1 VGTLRFAHPTIRD
14 TTAAPEIG
22 CRHRGSTLMAYK
34 NFKFET
40 DADGIAL
47 VTWDIPGRSMNV
59 LDETS
64 IQEIEE
70 IVKQTSA
77 NAAIKGVVIT
87 SAKDAFCAGAD
98 LSMLEGMSHTYKQL
112 LKEKGEEAANQVLFD
127 QSRRF
132 SQAFRSIE
140 TSGKPW
146 VAAINGLALGGGFE
160 ITLASHYR
168 VAAENP
174 KTRLGLPEIKVGLF
188 PGAGGTQRVPRLVP
202 PQDAMTLLLK
212 GEAVNLAK
220 AKALNLI
227 HAIVPA
233 ADLIKAAKDW
243 IKGGGK
249 AVAPWDEKGFR
260 LPGGPVF
267 SKMGMQLFPAGNAIY
282 RRETYDNYPA
292 ARAIMSC
299 VYEGLQLPIDAA
311 LRVESRYFTKIL
323 RSNEAAAMIRSLFL
337 SMQELNKG
345 ARRPVGV
352 PPTKVKKLAVIGAG
366 FMGAS
371 VGFVSAQ
378 AGIDVV
384 LVDRDQESADKGK
397 GHAKTVIDGLIAKG
411 RMKQDAGDAILAR
424 ISATADYNAISDC
437 DLVIEAVFEDRKI
450 KADTYAKAQ
459 PLLKPGAIFAS
470 NTSTLP
476 INSLAEEFK
485 DQGRFLGIHFFSPV
499 EKMMLVEIIKG
510 RNTGDAAL
518 ATALDYVRAIGK
530 TPIVVN
536 DSRGF
541 FANRCVMRYI
551 AEGNEMLLEGVPP
564 AMIENTAKMAG
575 MPVGPLSLQDE
586 VALDLGLKITK
597 ATEADL
603 GPNAVDQAQKKLIVE
618 MVEKQGRFG
627 RKNGKGFYD
636 YPEKGK
642 GQKSLWPGL
651 ADLQPKHLDPDT
663 LSVEEL
669 KQRFLVAQ
677 AVEAART
684 VEDHVVTDMREAD
697 VGSILGFGFAPFTG
711 GTLSYI
717 DFMGTKKFVELCH
730 RFEAKYGSR
739 FTPPKL
745 LEEMAAKGETFYGR
759 FPPKKAA

>member
-1 VGTLRFAHPTIRD
+1 
-14 TTAAPEIG
+14 
-22 CRHRGSTLMAYK
+22 MAFK
-34 NFKFET
+34 NFKLET

-64 IQEIEE
+64 VTELEA
-70 IVKQTSA
+70 IVKQTTED
-77 NAAIKGVVIT
+77 AAIKGVVIT
-87 SAKDAFCAGAD
+87 SAKEAFCAGAD
-98 LSMLEGMSHTYKQL
+98 LSMLEGMSQTYAKVFQ
-112 LKEKGEEAANQVLFD
+112 EKGEVAANQMLFD

-132 SQAFRSIE
+132 SLAYRAIE
-140 TSGKPW
+140 TNGKPW
-146 VAAINGLALGGGFE
+146 AAAINGLALGGGFE
-160 ITLASHYR
+160 LTLSCHYR
-168 VAAENP
+168 VAGDNP

-188 PGAGGTQRVPRLVP
+188 PGAGGTQRVPRIVQ
-202 PQDAMTLLLK
+202 PQDAMQLLLK
-212 GEAVNLAK
+212 GEAIKVDR

-233 ADLIKAAKDW
+233 ADMIKAAKDW

-249 AVAPWDEKGFR
+249 AVAPWDEKGFK
-260 LPGGPVF
+260 LPGGPIY
-267 SKMGMQLFPAGNAIY
+267 SKNGMMMFPAGNAIY

-311 LRVESRYFTKIL
+311 LRVESRYFTQIL
-323 RSNEAAAMIRSLFL
+323 RSKEAAAMIRSLFL

-345 ARRPVGV
+345 ARRPEGV
-352 PPTKVKKLAVIGAG
+352 PPTQVKKLAVIGGG

-371 VGFVSAQ
+371 FGYVSAR

-384 LVDRDQESADKGK
+384 LIDRDQASADKGK
-397 GHAKTVIDGLIAKG
+397 AHAQKVIEDLVKKG
-411 RMKQDAGDAILAR
+411 RAKQADGEAILSR
-424 ISATADYNAISDC
+424 ITATPDYNAIKDC
-437 DLVIEAVFEDRKI
+437 DLVIEAVFEDRGV
-450 KADTYAKAQ
+450 KAETYAKAQ
-459 PLLKPGAIFAS
+459 PLLKEGAIFAS

-485 DQGRFLGIHFFSPV
+485 DQAKFIGIHFFSPV
-499 EKMMLVEIIKG
+499 EKMMLTEIILG
-510 RNTGDAAL
+510 HNTSDLAL
-518 ATALDYVRAIGK
+518 ATALDYVRQIGK

-541 FANRCVMRYI
+541 FATRCVLRFT
-551 AEGNEMLLEGVPP
+551 ADGLEMLMEGVPP

-575 MPVGPLSLQDE
+575 MPVGPLSLSDE
-586 VALDLGLKITK
+586 VALDLVLKIMK

-603 GPNAVDQAQKKLIVE
+603 GPNAIDQAQKKLLTE

-627 RKNGKGFYD
+627 RKNAKGFYD

-642 GQKSLWPGL
+642 GQKSLWPTLGS
-651 ADLQPKHLDPDT
+651 LQPKHLDPDT
-663 LSVEEL
+663 LDVEEL
-669 KQRFLVAQ
+669 KQRFLVVQ

-684 VEDHVVTDMREAD
+684 VEDHVITDMREAD
-697 VGSILGFGFAPFTG
+697 IGSILGFGFAPFTG

-730 RFEAKYGSR
+730 KLEAKYGSR
-739 FTPPKL
+739 LTPPKQL
-745 LEEMAAKGETFYGR
+745 GGVGR
-759 FPPKKAA
+759 HARRVSPPF

>member
-1 VGTLRFAHPTIRD
+1 
-14 TTAAPEIG
+14 
-22 CRHRGSTLMAYK
+22 MAYK

-64 IQEIEE
+64 INEIEA
-70 IVKQTSA
+70 IVKQTTED
-77 NAAIKGVVIT
+77 AAIKGVVLT
-87 SAKDAFCAGAD
+87 SSKEAFCAGAD
-98 LSMLEGMSHTYKQL
+98 LSMMEGMAQTYASL
-112 LKEKGEEAANQVLFD
+112 LKDKGEVAANQVLFD

-132 SQAFRSIE
+132 SAVFRSIE

-160 ITLASHYR
+160 LTLSCHYR
-168 VAAENP
+168 VAADNP
-174 KTRLGLPEIKVGLF
+174 KTRLGLPEVKVGLF
-188 PGAGGTQRVPRLVP
+188 PGAGGTQRVPRIVSP
-202 PQDAMTLLLK
+202 HDAMQLLLK
-212 GEAVNLAK
+212 GEAINLAK

-233 ADLIKAAKDW
+233 AEMILAAKDW

-249 AVAPWDEKGFR
+249 AIAPWDEKGFK
-260 LPGGPVF
+260 LPGGLVY
-267 SKMGMQLFPAGNAIY
+267 SKAGMMMFPAGNAIY

-292 ARAIMSC
+292 ARAVMSC

-311 LRVESRYFTKIL
+311 LRVESRYFTQIL
-323 RSNEAAAMIRSLFL
+323 RSKEAAAMIRSLFL

-345 ARRPVGV
+345 ARRPPNV

-371 VGFVSAQ
+371 IGYVSAR

-384 LVDRDQESADKGK
+384 LSDRDQESADKGK
-397 GHAKTVIDGLIAKG
+397 GHAQSVIDDLIKKG
-411 RMKQDAGDAILAR
+411 RAKESDREGILSR
-424 ISATADYNAISDC
+424 ITATADYNALRDC
-437 DLVIEAVFEDRKI
+437 DLIIEAVFEDRKV
-450 KADTYAKAQ
+450 KAETYAKAQ
-459 PLLKPGAIFAS
+459 PLLKSDAIFAS

-485 DQGRFLGIHFFSPV
+485 DQGKFIGIHFFSPV
-499 EKMMLVEIIKG
+499 EKMMLVEIILGK
-510 RNTGDAAL
+510 NTGDVAL

-551 AEGNEMLLEGVPP
+551 SEGNEMLLEGVPP

-586 VALDLGLKITK
+586 VALDLGLKIMK

-603 GPNAVDQAQKKLIVE
+603 GPNAIDQAQKKLLIE

-651 ADLQPKHLDPDT
+651 SALQPKQLDPDT
-663 LSVEEL
+663 LDIEEL
-669 KQRFLVAQ
+669 KQRFLVVQ

-684 VEDHVVTDMREAD
+684 VEDHVITDPREAD

-717 DFMGTKKFVELCH
+717 DFMGTRKFVELCH
-730 RFEAKYGSR
+730 KLEAKYGSR

-745 LEEMAAKGETFYGR
+745 LEDMAAKGETFYGR
-759 FPPKKAA
+759 FAPKKAAA

>member
-1 VGTLRFAHPTIRD
+1 
-14 TTAAPEIG
+14 
-22 CRHRGSTLMAYK
+22 MAYK

-64 IQEIEE
+64 ILEIEE
-70 IVKQTSA
+70 IVKQTTA
-77 NAAIKGVVIT
+77 DPAIKGVVIT

-98 LSMLEGMSHTYKQL
+98 LSMLEGMSRTYSDL

-140 TSGKPW
+140 VSGKPW
-146 VAAINGLALGGGFE
+146 AAAINGLALGGGFE
-160 ITLASHYR
+160 ITLSCHYR

-188 PGAGGTQRVPRLVP
+188 PGAGGTQRVPRIVP
-202 PQDAMTLLLK
+202 PQDAMTMLLK
-212 GEAVNLAK
+212 GEAVNLAR

-233 ADLIKAAKDW
+233 SDLIKAAKDW

-249 AVAPWDEKGFR
+249 AVAPWDEKGFK

-267 SKMGMQLFPAGNAIY
+267 SKMGMQMFPAGNAIY

-299 VYEGLQLPIDAA
+299 VYEGLQLQIDAA
-311 LRVESRYFTKIL
+311 LRVESRYFAKIL

-371 VGFVSAQ
+371 VGYVSAL

-397 GHAKTVIDGLIAKG
+397 GHAKTVIDGQIAKG
-411 RMKQDAGDAILAR
+411 RMKQEAGDAILSR
-424 ISATADYNAISDC
+424 ISATADYNAIKDC

-459 PLLKPGAIFAS
+459 PLLKDGAIFAS

-499 EKMMLVEIIKG
+499 EKMMLVEIIVGKK
-510 RNTGDAAL
+510 TGDVAL

-603 GPNAVDQAQKKLIVE
+603 GPNAVDQAQKKLMVE
-618 MVEKQGRFG
+618 MVEKQGRYG
-627 RKNGKGFYD
+627 RKNSKGFYD

-651 ADLQPKHLDPDT
+651 ANLQPKHLDPDT
-663 LSVEEL
+663 LDVEEL

-684 VEDHVVTDMREAD
+684 VEDHVITDVREAD

-717 DFMGTKKFVELCH
+717 DFMGTKKFVDLCH

-759 FPPKKAA
+759 FPPKKPAAQAAE